1 MKKIAL
7 LGMMGLSILFGCSK
21 KDSNQAAT
29 AVGILVQMKVVARLL
44 VHHRQKVMRK

>member
-21 KDSNQAAT
+21 KIVIKRRQ